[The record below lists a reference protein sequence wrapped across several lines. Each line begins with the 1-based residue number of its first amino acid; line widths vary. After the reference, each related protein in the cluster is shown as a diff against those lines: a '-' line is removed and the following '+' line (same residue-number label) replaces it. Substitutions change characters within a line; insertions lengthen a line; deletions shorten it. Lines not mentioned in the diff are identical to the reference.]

1 MRKNLKRLGL
11 IAAAILGA
19 CAIVAV
25 LMAGG
30 FGLFNKP
37 AGGGTANDTV
47 TPANPVPNRTR
58 GAVLMPLGTKDLTD
72 TSIEHDPIEDDP
84 KLGPIVEKARREAVS
99 EELGNQPE
107 RLGFCHIVW
116 ATQKRILK
124 DKYGIDWKTPAEMN
138 PGILFD

>member
-1 MRKNLKRLGL
+1 M

-25 LMAGG
+25 LMAVG
-30 FGLFNKP
+30 FVLFNKP

-99 EELGNQPE
+99 EEIGNQPE

>member
-1 MRKNLKRLGL
+1 MRKNLNRWGM

-19 CAIVAV
+19 CAIVAA

-30 FGLFNKP
+30 FGLFSKP
-37 AGGGTANDTV
+37 AGGGAASDTIA
-47 TPANPVPNRTR
+47 PANPVRNNSR

-99 EELGNQPE
+99 EELANQSE

-124 DKYGIDWKTPAEMN
+124 NKYGIDWKTPAEMN